1 MDPLTTTAAA
11 GLRSRQEALDL
22 LANNM
27 ANLSTAGYKADREAY
42 TTYLNEA
49 SAEAQRSGFGRAQ
62 TLSPLVEGQWVDL
75 SQGTLTHT
83 SHPFDLALS
92 GSGFLV
98 ADGPAGPLLSRG
110 GPIQVDSE
118 GRILTRDGHELH
130 TIDPKRIKANPL
142 LPIQVDPDGTVRQQ
156 DIPLGRLKL
165 VSAPGPEALT
175 RRQGAHF
182 AIDASALQSLAP
194 SQAELRQG
202 ALEASNLGP
211 SESAVRLVQVLRQ
224 FETLQKAMQIGGEMN
239 RRSVEEVARVH
250 S

>member
-1 MDPLTTTAAA
+1 MDPLTTTAAS
-11 GLRSRQEALDL
+11 GLRSRLEALDL

-75 SQGTLTHT
+75 TQGTLTQT
-83 SHPFDLALS
+83 DNPFDLALS

-98 ADGPAGPLLSRG
+98 ADGPTGPLLSRG
-110 GPIQVDSE
+110 GAIQVDSE
-118 GRILTRDGHELH
+118 GRITTSDGHELH

-142 LPIQVDPDGTVRQQ
+142 LPVQVDPDGTVRQQ
-156 DIPLGRLKL
+156 DVPLGRLKL
-165 VSAPGPEALT
+165 VSAPGPEALS
-175 RRQGAHF
+175 RRQGAYF
-182 AIDASALQSLAP
+182 AIDAP
-194 SQAELRQG
+194 AELRQG
-202 ALEASNLGP
+202 ALESSNLGP
-211 SESAVRLVQVLRQ
+211 SEAAIRLVQVLRQ